1 MILIT
6 DVINNETLRNEMN
19 KNFEEVA
26 PIAFCYERNSEFS
39 KNVSKSLREFYFN
52 DEKIDD
58 SQLNG
63 LSEV

>member
-1 MILIT
+1 M
-6 DVINNETLRNEMN
+6 NE
-19 KNFEEVA
+19 NFEEVA

-39 KNVSKSLREFYFN
+39 KNVSKALRKFYLN